1 MGVLALHGQSYK
13 AGQIAALDRH
23 NFRLNKAYSN
33 ENINIEKTKDNITL
47 IAPQNGLYKAVKA
60 RLEKEVIPY
69 QKKIIRKDANWLAEF
84 VVTVPS
90 DIEGPDNIKRYCS
103 VVVDHFSDKIGK
115 ENLISAVI
123 HMDEATPHMHL
134 DFTPITVDHRL
145 SSKQIMTREFL
156 TKLHDEL
163 PEILKKAGFEVERG
177 TPVVAAE
184 KAEKSRSIREY
195 KKDMEKEKKEL
206 GRQIKALTLIKENLV
221 EGNLDLAKRVL
232 EKMKGRAQEHTR

>member
-23 NFRLNKAYSN
+23 NFRLNRNYGN
-33 ENINIEKTKDNITL
+33 ENIDTDKSKDNIVL
-47 IAPQNGLYKAVKA
+47 IAPENGLYKAVKE

-69 QKKIIRKDANWLAEF
+69 QKRKLRQDANWLTEF
-84 VVTVPS
+84 VVTM
-90 DIEGPDNIKRYCS
+90 PDNVRETEQVKRYCE
-103 VVVDHFSDKIGK
+103 VALTHFGEKVGK

-134 DFTPITVDHRL
+134 DFTPITKDHRL

-163 PEILKKAGFEVERG
+163 PVILKRAGFEVERG
-177 TPVVAAE
+177 TPVAAAE
-184 KAEKSRSIREY
+184 KAEKARNIREY
-195 KKDMEKEKKEL
+195 KRDMEKEKKEL
-206 GRQIKALTLIKENLV
+206 GRQIKALTLIKENLIQ
-221 EGNLDLAKRVL
+221 GNLEMAKRVL
-232 EKMKGRAQEHTR
+232 EKMKGRVQEHTR